1 MKSENWYTFPSSIS
15 VLRPIQLL
23 LYTSIAVYC
32 RAIHKSHCFH
42 KRGHEAPC
50 KFSNNPY
57 MIALGI
63 FEILLS
69 QIQNF
74 HELSWLSGAAAIMPF
89 GYASIGI
96 GLSFARVISGNVH
109 SFSSFL
115 FSFGTVIDKF
125 HTSKNIYRQV
135 FLFNWAHITVVVF
148 IYLFFFSFYRIW

>member
-1 MKSENWYTFPSSIS
+1 M
-15 VLRPIQLL
+15 L
-23 LYTSIAVYC
+23 LYEYCCTYC

-42 KRGHEAPC
+42 KRGHDAPC

-63 FEILLS
+63 FEIFLS
-69 QIQNF
+69 QIPNF
-74 HELSWLSGAAAIMPF
+74 HELSWLSSVAAIMSF

-109 SFSSFL
+109 SLSSSL

-125 HTSKNIYRQV
+125 HTSQKKCPDFHSNG
-135 FLFNWAHITVVVF
+135 LEESHIH
-148 IYLFFFSFYRIW
+148 I